1 MLQLQQDPIGKWL
14 ERTKCTTSTNM
25 TNVNKGKS
33 QPRWRKKL
41 EKYDIL
47 VKLAR
52 NRSSGPFFNV
62 LVILLLNQ
70 KTS

>member
-41 EKYDIL
+41 EKYDIWL
-47 VKLAR
+47 
-52 NRSSGPFFNV
+52 S
-62 LVILLLNQ
+62 
-70 KTS
+70 